1 MMKKLFFTLFL
12 FQITL
17 VIFAN
22 ENDFSQAEKLY
33 QDEKYAEALKIYQ
46 SSLNENEISAVTF
59 YNMGNCYFKLGDYVN
74 ALLYYEKSYKYNP
87 SQEDVV
93 MNMEITRSRITDK
106 SEEMSSG
113 VSGWFYQIVN
123 TRGAD
128 YWTYLSIVL
137 SVAGSVFLFL
147 MYFSSSTSLKRMS
160 LATAFVA
167 YFFMIVFTI
176 FSYYQISYY
185 NNEDHAL
192 ISESNAEV
200 RSEPNDKSKAVFIV
214 PGGMKVKILSE
225 KEDWTEISLNN
236 NVGWIKSEWVKKI

>member
-1 MMKKLFFTLFL
+1 MRVKILISLFFISNCLFA
-12 FQITL
+12 
-17 VIFAN
+17 FAN
-22 ENDFSQAEKLY
+22 EEKFAKAEKLY
-33 QDEKYAEALKIYQ
+33 LDEKYEEALKEYQ
-46 SSLNENEISAVTF
+46 SSLSENEISASTF
-59 YNMGNCYFKLGDYVN
+59 YNIGNCYFKMGDYVN
-74 ALLYYEKSYKYNP
+74 ALLYYEKSYKYDP

-93 MNMEITRSRITDK
+93 MNMEITRARITDK

-113 VSGWFYQIVN
+113 VTGWFYHIVN
-123 TRGAD
+123 SRGAD
-128 YWTYLSIVL
+128 YWTYLSILL
-137 SVAGSVFLFL
+137 SIVGTALLFI
-147 MYFSSSTSLKRMS
+147 MYFSSSTSIKRMS

-167 YFFMIVFTI
+167 FVFMIVFSI

-225 KEDWTEISLNN
+225 KEDWTEIALNN